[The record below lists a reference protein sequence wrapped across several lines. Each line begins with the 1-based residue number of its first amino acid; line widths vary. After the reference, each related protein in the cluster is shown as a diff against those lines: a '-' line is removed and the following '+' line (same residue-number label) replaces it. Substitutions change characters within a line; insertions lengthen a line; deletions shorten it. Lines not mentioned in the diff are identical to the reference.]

1 MAKFY
6 MNKKFNSFFRFQILT
21 SPAKVRLSSWQ
32 NWDED
37 AGTGRIGKNQ
47 VAIKTQSRCQ
57 KGWP

>member
-1 MAKFY
+1 MGKFY

-21 SPAKVRLSSWQ
+21 YSAKVRLSSWQ

-47 VAIKTQSRCQ
+47 VAIKT
-57 KGWP
+57 

>member
-1 MAKFY
+1 MGKFC
-6 MNKKFNSFFRFQILT
+6 MNKKFNSFVRLQILT

-47 VAIKTQSRCQ
+47 VAIKA
-57 KGWP
+57 